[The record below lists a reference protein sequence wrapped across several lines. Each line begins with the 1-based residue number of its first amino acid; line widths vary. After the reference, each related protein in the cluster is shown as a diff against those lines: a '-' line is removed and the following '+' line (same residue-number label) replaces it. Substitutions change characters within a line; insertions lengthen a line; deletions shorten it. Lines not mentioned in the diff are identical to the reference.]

1 MASTKT
7 KTTQAPAE
15 SAEVPEAADPQEDEE
30 DTEEDARPPS
40 GMIEP
45 EEVAEAVSAGLAND
59 DFLILPHPEVARYE
73 LNRAGD
79 RGRWLAGMRRLQAT
93 LPGS

>member
-1 MASTKT
+1 MTEADGEL
-7 KTTQAPAE
+7 AV
-15 SAEVPEAADPQEDEE
+15 EVVKAM
-30 DTEEDARPPS
+30 
-40 GMIEP
+40 GMIAP

-73 LNRAGD
+73 LNRASD

-93 LPGS
+93 LTGS

>member
-1 MASTKT
+1 MTEADGEL
-7 KTTQAPAE
+7 AV
-15 SAEVPEAADPQEDEE
+15 EVVKAM
-30 DTEEDARPPS
+30 

-59 DFLILPHPEVARYE
+59 DFLIPPPRSRAYE

-79 RGRWLAGMRRLQAT
+79 RGRWLAGMRSSSDAAGLVSR
-93 LPGS
+93 